1 MKIKQMQINDEGDTT
16 LPVIKSNEKS
26 SDGTNV
32 NVTNLSVYAKDPLV
46 RIYLIL
52 LEVIP
57 SRLPALIALLSK
69 PSAPLIPPSASS
81 SPSHDSSQT
90 VKYQFISEPLG

>member
-1 MKIKQMQINDEGDTT
+1 
-16 LPVIKSNEKS
+16 VIKSNENEVSLTK
-26 SDGTNV
+26 
-32 NVTNLSVYAKDPLV
+32 LAKDPLV

-57 SRLPALIALLSK
+57 SRLPSLIALLSS
-69 PSAPLIPPSASS
+69 PSTPLIPSS
-81 SPSHDSSQT
+81 NDNTQT

>member
-1 MKIKQMQINDEGDTT
+1 M
-16 LPVIKSNEKS
+16 PVIKSNEKS
-26 SDGTNV
+26 SDRMNANV
-32 NVTNLSVYAKDPLV
+32 LKNLVVYAKDPLV
-46 RIYLIL
+46 QIYLIL

-57 SRLPALIALLSK
+57 SRLPSLISLLSN
-69 PSAPLIPPSASS
+69 PSAPLIPLSS